1 MAFAYSDDTL
11 CSTQQLDKIQILEL
25 KAGEANNNKTLTE
38 GVSAVARV
46 KRLIPFTTM
55 TSGGVP
61 WNYIGQFAIVSE
73 LIHKRNLSNGQ

>member
-25 KAGEANNNKTLTE
+25 KAGEANNNKRLTE
-38 GVSAVARV
+38 GVSGVARV

-61 WNYIGQFAIVSE
+61 WNYIGQFAVVSE